1 MERRFKIWER
11 AVQPFGS
18 ARSSR
23 KNRVRF
29 FAPRIPARMRQRP
42 KRSLAALAQL
52 TGQHHT
58 IDFSLHTLA
67 SMCKSKPPIHVATGV
82 GAERSGGITAHATV
96 PATVMQGAVRQTLQ
110 NIRVRKS
117 GILSLRGTG
126 RGVWPLDG
134 SNRGAKLRDEWQ
146 A

>member
-1 MERRFKIWER
+1 
-11 AVQPFGS
+11 
-18 ARSSR
+18 
-23 KNRVRF
+23 
-29 FAPRIPARMRQRP
+29 
-42 KRSLAALAQL
+42 L

-67 SMCKSKPPIHVATGV
+67 SMCKSKLPIHVATEV
-82 GAERSGGITAHATV
+82 GARRSGVITTHAQV
-96 PATVMQGAVRQTLQ
+96 PAAVMQGPVRQTLQ
-110 NIRVRKS
+110 NIQVRKS

-134 SNRGAKLRDEWQ
+134 SDKGAKLRDEWQ